1 MRIGRPVL
9 SPAFARGLLVLTGI
23 IAGLLAAEAIAR
35 LVAPYPMSYPWMDQ
49 VNGVL
54 APLPN
59 VHGRHYVPGLY
70 DTTLSF
76 SSQRFRGE
84 QVYTPEPGPQVLR
97 IATLGASFTFG
108 SGANDVDAYPFQLQ
122 SILQERARRDGWNR
136 TIEVINA
143 GIAGSVAAEQA
154 LWYENWVRNFHP
166 DVVVLGVGCAADHP
180 TGLFQIDDNGRV
192 APRVRSEL
200 QAAGSETSSVRKLIH
215 RVPGFTFLAEH
226 SELFNLFRLAEGEA
240 IRHKRDAALGAD
252 SAASDPTSP
261 SNDVLDA
268 ELRFETGEVRW
279 LKQQVEQ
286 SGAGFAVV
294 VLPCR
299 ENVYPSQSRF
309 APRIRKE
316 YPLVVKAL
324 RDLSVA
330 EGIPFTE
337 LSPVFIEKAKGEQ
350 PLYYDGKFETHP
362 TPAGYRVIAEGVAD
376 FLVEQGV
383 VPRGRSTTGSP

>member
-1 MRIGRPVL
+1 MHNGRAIL
-9 SPAFARGLLVLTGI
+9 SRFARVLLVFTGI
-23 IAGLLAAEAIAR
+23 IAGLLIAETIAR

-49 VNGVL
+49 IDGVI
-54 APLPN
+54 APLPS
-59 VHGRHYVPGLY
+59 VHGRHFVPGVY
-70 DTTLSF
+70 DTTFSF
-76 SSQRFRGE
+76 SSQRFRGQ

-122 SILQERARRDGWNR
+122 SILQERSRRDGWNR

-166 DVVVLGVGCAADHP
+166 DVVILGIGCAADHP
-180 TGLFQIDDNGRV
+180 TGLFEIDGNGNV
-192 APRVRSEL
+192 APRTGGEL
-200 QAAGSETSSVRKLIH
+200 RAAGSETSAVRKLIH
-215 RVPGFTFLAEH
+215 RIPGFTFLAEH
-226 SELFNLFRLAEGEA
+226 SELFNLFRLSEGETL
-240 IRHKRDAALGAD
+240 RHKRDAALGTD
-252 SAASDPTSP
+252 SAGPDPTSP
-261 SNDVLDA
+261 TDDILYK

-279 LKQQVEQ
+279 LKQRVEQ
-286 SGAGFAVV
+286 SGASFAVV

-324 RDLSVA
+324 HDLSIA
-330 EGIPFTE
+330 EGFPFTE

-362 TPAGYRVIAEGVAD
+362 SPAGYRVIGDGVAD
-376 FLVEQGV
+376 FLVKQGV
-383 VPRGRSTTGSP
+383 VPRGRSTTQSP

>member
-1 MRIGRPVL
+1 
-9 SPAFARGLLVLTGI
+9 
-23 IAGLLAAEAIAR
+23 
-35 LVAPYPMSYPWMDQ
+35 MDQ

-59 VHGRHYVPGLY
+59 VHGRHFVPGLY

-76 SSQRFRGE
+76 SSQRFRGQ

-122 SILQERARRDGWNR
+122 SILRERARRDGWKQ

-166 DVVVLGVGCAADHP
+166 DVVVLGVGCSADHP
-180 TGLFQIDDNGRV
+180 TGLFQIDDNGKV
-192 APRVRSEL
+192 TPRVRSEL
-200 QAAGSETSSVRKLIH
+200 QAAGSETSSVRHLIH
-215 RVPGFTFLAEH
+215 RVPGFIFLAEH

-240 IRHKRDAALGAD
+240 IRHKRDAALGTH

-261 SNDVLDA
+261 SDDVVEW
-268 ELRFETGEVRW
+268 ELRFETGEVSW
-279 LKQQVEQ
+279 LKQRVEQ
-286 SGAGFAVV
+286 SGAAFAVV
-294 VLPCR
+294 VMPCR
-299 ENVYPSQSRF
+299 ENIYPSQSRF
-309 APRIRKE
+309 ARRLRKE
-316 YPLVVKAL
+316 YPVVVKAL
-324 RDLSVA
+324 RDQSLA

-337 LSPVFIEKAKGEQ
+337 LSPVFLEKAKGEQ
-350 PLYYDGKFETHP
+350 PLFYDGKFETHP

-383 VPRGRSTTGSP
+383 VPRERPATGSP

>member
-1 MRIGRPVL
+1 MNNGRPLL
-9 SPAFARGLLVLTGI
+9 SRSFARVLLVLAGI
-23 IAGLLAAEAIAR
+23 VVGLLIAETIAR

-59 VHGRHYVPGLY
+59 VHGRHFVPGLY

-76 SSQRFRGE
+76 NSQRFRGQ

-97 IATLGASFTFG
+97 IVTLGASFTFG

-122 SILQERARRDGWNR
+122 AILQQRSRRDGWNR
-136 TIEVINA
+136 TVEVINA

-166 DVVVLGVGCAADHP
+166 DVVILGVGCAADHL
-180 TGLFQIDDNGRV
+180 TGLFQIDDKGRV
-192 APRVRSEL
+192 TPRVESKV
-200 QAAGSETSSVRKLIH
+200 QAAGSEASAVRKLVH
-215 RVPGFTFLAEH
+215 RVPGFIFLAEH

-252 SAASDPTSP
+252 SSASDPTSP
-261 SNDVLDA
+261 SDDLLDK
-268 ELRFETGEVRW
+268 ELRFETGEVTW
-279 LKQQVEQ
+279 LKQRVDQ
-286 SGAGFAVV
+286 SGADFAVV
-294 VLPCR
+294 VMPCR

-309 APRIRKE
+309 APRIRRE
-316 YPLVVKAL
+316 YPQVVKAL
-324 RDLSVA
+324 QDVSMS

-337 LSPVFIEKAKGEQ
+337 LSPLFLEKAKGEQ

-362 TPAGYRVIAEGVAD
+362 TPAGYRVIAEGVAE
-376 FLVEQGV
+376 FLIERGI
-383 VPRGRSTTGSP
+383 VPRARSTTGSP

>member
-1 MRIGRPVL
+1 
-9 SPAFARGLLVLTGI
+9 
-23 IAGLLAAEAIAR
+23 
-35 LVAPYPMSYPWMDQ
+35 MDQ

-59 VHGRHYVPGLY
+59 VHGRHFVPGLY

-76 SSQRFRGE
+76 NSQRFRGQ
-84 QVYTPEPGPQVLR
+84 QVYTPEPGPHVLR
-97 IATLGASFTFG
+97 IVTLGASFTFG

-122 SILQERARRDGWNR
+122 SILQERSQRDGWNR

-180 TGLFQIDDNGRV
+180 TGLFQLNDNGSV
-192 APRVRSEL
+192 TPRVRSDL
-200 QAAGSETSSVRKLIH
+200 QAAGSEASAVRKLVH
-215 RVPGFTFLAEH
+215 RVPGFIFLAEH

-252 SAASDPTSP
+252 ASASDPTSP
-261 SNDVLDA
+261 TEDLLDK
-268 ELRFETGEVRW
+268 ELRFETGEVTW
-279 LKQQVEQ
+279 LKQRVDE

-324 RDLSVA
+324 RDVSMA
-330 EGIPFTE
+330 QGIPFTE
-337 LSPVFIEKAKGEQ
+337 LSPLFIEKAKGEH

-376 FLVEQGV
+376 FLVEQGI
-383 VPRGRSTTGSP
+383 VPRGRSTTRSP

>member
-1 MRIGRPVL
+1 MHNGRPL
-9 SPAFARGLLVLTGI
+9 RSPAFARVLLVLMGI
-23 IAGLLAAEAIAR
+23 VAGLLAAEAIAR
-35 LVAPYPMSYPWMDQ
+35 VVAPYPMSYPWMDQ
-49 VNGVL
+49 INGVL

-59 VHGRHYVPGLY
+59 VHGRHFVPGLY

-76 SSQRFRGE
+76 SPQRFRGQ

-122 SILQERARRDGWNR
+122 SILQDRSRRHGWNR

-180 TGLFQIDDNGRV
+180 TGLFQIDDNGKV
-192 APRVRSEL
+192 APLVRSEL
-200 QAAGSETSSVRKLIH
+200 QEAGSETSSVRKLIH

-252 SAASDPTSP
+252 SAFSDPTSP
-261 SNDVLDA
+261 ANDVVEE
-268 ELRFETGEVRW
+268 ELRFETGEARW
-279 LKQQVEQ
+279 LKQRVEQ
-286 SGAGFAVV
+286 SGAAFAVV
-294 VLPCR
+294 VMPCR
-299 ENVYPSQSRF
+299 ENIYPSQSRF

-324 RDLSVA
+324 RDLSLA

-337 LSPVFIEKAKGEQ
+337 LSPVFMEKAKGEQ
-350 PLYYDGKFETHP
+350 PLFYDGKFETHP

-376 FLVEQGV
+376 FLVAQGV

>member
-84 QVYTPEPGPQVLR
+84 QVYKPEPGPQVLR

-362 TPAGYRVIAEGVAD
+362 TPAGYRVIAEGLAD

-383 VPRGRSTTGSP
+383 VPRGRSSTGSP